1 MDNTLPA
8 WLMSVAKL
16 FTDDTSLYSVVYDF
30 KTTSVSLK
38 EDLVKINQWTYQW
51 TTLFVPNTSKQVQE
65 MAFPPPKIL

>member
-1 MDNTLPA
+1 
-8 WLMSVAKL
+8 MSVAKL

-38 EDLVKINQWTYQW
+38 EDLLKINQWTYQW